1 MILCYSREASV
12 PPGHGPGEAEAGVSH
27 PDHSDPQP
35 GPEPDLQAPG
45 LHAGLLHN
53 RQTLIDIYFFLNAEA
68 QDRSFITSIGSLNL
82 GNFLKCSDILR
93 RLGDKY

>member
-1 MILCYSREASV
+1 MILFFSREASV
-12 PPGHGPGEAEAGVSH
+12 PPGHGPGEAEAGVGH

-53 RQTLIDIYFFLNAEA
+53 RQTLIHIYF
-68 QDRSFITSIGSLNL
+68 
-82 GNFLKCSDILR
+82 
-93 RLGDKY
+93 Y

>member
-1 MILCYSREASV
+1 MILFFSREASV

-53 RQTLIDIYFFLNAEA
+53 RQTLIDIYFFEWRCKG
-68 QDRSFITSIGSLNL
+68 QVIY
-82 GNFLKCSDILR
+82 KE
-93 RLGDKY
+93 